1 MYHCIHIKQIIDI
14 SNIPNCI
21 LQYIFHKGFHTLHF
35 MDISNIP
42 NCILQCFFN
51 FYLLNYFTN
60 PDEIIATKVP
70 CIDTIRQLI
79 VFFYC

>member
-1 MYHCIHIKQIIDI
+1 
-14 SNIPNCI
+14 
-21 LQYIFHKGFHTLHF
+21 

-42 NCILQCFFN
+42 NCILQFN

-70 CIDTIRQLI
+70 CIDTNLI
-79 VFFYC
+79 VKC